1 MAEQRA
7 IPQIFDS
14 HLRTLRVTRAARR
27 MSKSGI
33 SFLLTRCLD
42 DAAERMLDVNRRFET
57 VHLIADFDVRH
68 ELISRLPPDKRPE
81 TIFLSGPD
89 VPIPETKV
97 DLILC
102 LLTLHNKDNPP
113 EDIRHMAKYLK
124 EDGMFIAA
132 CFGGDTLTELRQSLY
147 KTDDDILGGTTP
159 RVFPMITHSQAAP
172 LLTRAGLNLPVVDM
186 DRFEVKYSRLET
198 LISDLRDIGATNILC
213 NRSAQILTGQYVS
226 RLKSNYQDMFGDEDK
241 LKASFEILWLTG
253 WAPHPSQ
260 QKPLKAGSAK
270 MRLADALKP
279 PPDMPE
285 L

>member
-1 MAEQRA
+1 
-7 IPQIFDS
+7 
-14 HLRTLRVTRAARR
+14 
-27 MSKSGI
+27 
-33 SFLLTRCLD
+33 
-42 DAAERMLDVNRRFET
+42 
-57 VHLIADFDVRH
+57 
-68 ELISRLPPDKRPE
+68 
-81 TIFLSGPD
+81 
-89 VPIPETKV
+89 
-97 DLILC
+97 
-102 LLTLHNKDNPP
+102 
-113 EDIRHMAKYLK
+113 
-124 EDGMFIAA
+124 
-132 CFGGDTLTELRQSLY
+132 
-147 KTDDDILGGTTP
+147 
-159 RVFPMITHSQAAP
+159 
-172 LLTRAGLNLPVVDM
+172 M

-260 QKPLKAGSAK
+260 QKPLKPGSAK